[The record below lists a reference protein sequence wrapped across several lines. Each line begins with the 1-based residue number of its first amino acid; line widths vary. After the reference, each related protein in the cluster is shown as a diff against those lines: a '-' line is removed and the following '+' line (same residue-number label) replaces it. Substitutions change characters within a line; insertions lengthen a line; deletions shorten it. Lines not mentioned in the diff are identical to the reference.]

1 MQHPETVDKNARILI
16 VDDEASI
23 RLTFEMF
30 LAREGYGPITTAS
43 TFEEALLAIRDHE
56 FDLIISDIVL
66 EGARGTDLLR
76 KIREAGLQ
84 CPVVM
89 VTGFPNLDSAAEA
102 LRYGAFDYVSKP
114 VNKETLLRFVRNA
127 LRHWELEKEKKQL
140 IRENERYKRYME
152 AIFSSVR
159 DAIVTID
166 NDLNIVQLNNT
177 AKNWMGYDESNPFTN
192 IKSLPED
199 MGKSCLQEAIQAL
212 KNQKEVRDHHF
223 ECRQADNNIRMISLN
238 ASPLQDEQ
246 DEFSGV
252 VIVARDITLPELDK
266 NSIIRN
272 QFHGYVGSSQVM
284 QSVYKLI
291 ENVGKVDTA
300 VLITGESGT
309 GKELA
314 AEALHAESPRRD
326 MSLIKV
332 DCAAIS
338 EDLLESEL
346 FGHKKGAFTG
356 ADRDRPGRL
365 LQADHGTLFLDE
377 IGDISPRMQLRL
389 LRFLQEKTFTPVGQD
404 TPIKVDVRV
413 IAATNVNLIEK
424 VRAGNFREDLYYRL
438 KVVEINL
445 PPLRDRKGGIPLLAY
460 HFLSMF
466 RDQLKRNIHGISDQA
481 MKALSCYYWPGN
493 VRELR
498 HMIERACVLCEGPI
512 ISLKHFP
519 EEILSQQMQQN
530 TIADLTSDHTSEQAP
545 QSTTVVNTSLLLPY
559 ISEKDELIDALKRA
573 RGNKSKAARMLNVDR
588 STLYR
593 KMQRLGIQEDEFM
606 EHSVQNTPSKI

>member
-1 MQHPETVDKNARILI
+1 MNQNEVVDKNARILI

-30 LAREGYGPITTAS
+30 LAREGYGPITTAA
-43 TFEEALLAIRDHE
+43 TIDEALAAIQTQD

-76 KIREAGLQ
+76 KIRKTGIE

-89 VTGFPNLDSAAEA
+89 ITGFPNLDSASEA
-102 LRYGAFDYVSKP
+102 VRYGAFDYISKP
-114 VNKETLLRFVRNA
+114 VNKETLLRFVRQA
-127 LRHWELEKEKKQL
+127 LLHWELEKEKTQL
-140 IRENERYKRYME
+140 LKENERYKRYLE
-152 AIFSSVR
+152 AILSSVR
-159 DAIVTID
+159 DAIITID
-166 NDLNIVQLNNT
+166 NDMNIIQVNNT
-177 AKNWMGYDESNPFTN
+177 AKSWLGYDDANPPTN
-192 IKSLPED
+192 ISTLPAE
-199 MGKSCLQEAIQAL
+199 MGRTCLHDAL
-212 KNQKEVRDHHF
+212 QVLHDRREVREHQI
-223 ECRQADNNIRMISLN
+223 ECRKSDGNIRIISLN
-238 ASPLQDEQ
+238 ASPLHDEH

-252 VIVARDITLPELDK
+252 VIIARDITLPEPSEK
-266 NSIIRN
+266 SGSRN
-272 QFHGYVGSSQVM
+272 HFHSYVDSSQAM

-291 ENVGKVDTA
+291 ENVGQVDTA

-326 MSLIKV
+326 LPLIKV
-332 DCAAIS
+332 DCAAIP

-365 LQADHGTLFLDE
+365 IQADHGTLFLDE

-404 TPIKVDVRV
+404 SPIKVDVRV
-413 IAATNVNLIEK
+413 IAATNVNFIDK
-424 VRAGNFREDLYYRL
+424 VRAGKFREDLYYRL
-438 KVVEINL
+438 KVMEINL
-445 PPLRDRKGGIPLLAY
+445 PPLRARTDGIPILVH
-460 HFLSMF
+460 HFISLF
-466 RDQLKRNIHGISDQA
+466 RDQLKRNINGISDQA
-481 MKALSCYYWPGN
+481 MIALVGYSWPGN

-498 HMIERACVLCEGPI
+498 HVIERACVLCEGTT
-512 ISLKHFP
+512 ISLEHFP
-519 EEILSQQMQQN
+519 DEIRSPQPLLQKSTAELQPDTLNNSLQDSPQF
-530 TIADLTSDHTSEQAP
+530 LTPHTS
-545 QSTTVVNTSLLLPY
+545 TTAYPPY

-573 RGNKSKAARMLNVDR
+573 RGNKSKAARILSIDR

-593 KMQRLGIQEDEFM
+593 KMQRQGLQPDDFK
-606 EHSVQNTPSKI
+606 PL

>member
-1 MQHPETVDKNARILI
+1 MQHLETVDKNASILI

-30 LAREGYGPITTAS
+30 LAREGYGPVTTAA
-43 TFEEALLAIRDHE
+43 TIEEALLAIHEHE

-76 KIREAGLQ
+76 KIRETGIQ

-89 VTGFPNLDSAAEA
+89 ITGFPNLDSAAEA
-102 LRYGAFDYVSKP
+102 VRYGAFDYISKP
-114 VNKETLLRFVRNA
+114 VNKETLLRFVRQA
-127 LRHWELEKEKKQL
+127 LQHWELEKERKTL
-140 IRENERYKRYME
+140 IKENEKYKRYLE

-159 DAIVTID
+159 DAIITID
-166 NDLNIVQLNNT
+166 NDMNIIQINNT
-177 AKNWMGYDESNPFTN
+177 AKNWLGYNEGNPPTN
-192 IKSLPED
+192 IKSIREE
-199 MGKSCLQEAIQAL
+199 MGQACLQDALQVL
-212 KNQKEVRDHHF
+212 KNRKEVREHQI
-223 ECRQADNNIRMISLN
+223 ECRKADGNIRIISLN
-238 ASPLQDEQ
+238 ASPLQDGQ

-252 VIVARDITLPELDK
+252 VIVARDITLPEPDEGG
-266 NSIIRN
+266 IRN

-326 MSLIKV
+326 MPLIKV
-332 DCAAIS
+332 DCAAIT

-445 PPLRDRKGGIPLLAY
+445 PPLRDRKGGIPILSY
-460 HFLSMF
+460 HFLSLF
-466 RDQLKRNIHGISDQA
+466 RDELKRNIHGISDQA
-481 MKALSCYYWPGN
+481 MNALSRYSWPGN

-498 HMIERACVLCEGPI
+498 HVMERACVLCEGPT
-512 ISLKHFP
+512 ISLEHFP
-519 EEILSQQMQQN
+519 EEILSQQMLQQ
-530 TIADLTSDHTSEQAP
+530 TIPALTAPESSQNAP
-545 QSTTVVNTSLLLPY
+545 QNITAVNANPLPPY

-593 KMQRLGIQEDEFM
+593 KMQRLDIQEDEFK
-606 EHSVQNTPSKI
+606 ENPAQNTSPEI

>member
-1 MQHPETVDKNARILI
+1 MQHSETVDKNASILI

-30 LAREGYGPITTAS
+30 LAREGYGPITTAA
-43 TFEEALLAIRDHE
+43 TIEEALLAIHE
-56 FDLIISDIVL
+56 QDFDLIISDIVL

-76 KIREAGLQ
+76 KIRETGIQ

-89 VTGFPNLDSAAEA
+89 ITGFPNLDSAAEA
-102 LRYGAFDYVSKP
+102 VRYGAFDYISKP
-114 VNKETLLRFVRNA
+114 VNKETLLRFVRQA
-127 LRHWELEKEKKQL
+127 LQHWELEKERKAL
-140 IRENERYKRYME
+140 IKENEKYKRYLE

-159 DAIVTID
+159 DAIITID
-166 NDLNIVQLNNT
+166 NDMNIIQINNT
-177 AKNWMGYDESNPFTN
+177 AKNWLGYNEAKPPTNLKSITEGMGQT
-192 IKSLPED
+192 
-199 MGKSCLQEAIQAL
+199 CLQDALQVL
-212 KNQKEVRDHHF
+212 KNRKEVREHQI
-223 ECRQADNNIRMISLN
+223 ECRKADGNIRIISLN
-238 ASPLQDEQ
+238 ASPLQDGQ

-252 VIVARDITLPELDK
+252 VIVARDITLPEPDEG
-266 NSIIRN
+266 SVGIRN

-284 QSVYKLI
+284 QNVYKMI

-332 DCAAIS
+332 DCAAIP

-356 ADRDRPGRL
+356 ADRDRPGQL
-365 LQADHGTLFLDE
+365 IQADHGTLFLDE

-404 TPIKVDVRV
+404 TPTKVDVRV

-445 PPLRDRKGGIPLLAY
+445 PPLRDRKGGIPILSY
-460 HFLSMF
+460 HFLSLF
-466 RDQLKRNIHGISDQA
+466 RDQLKRKIHGISDQA
-481 MKALSCYYWPGN
+481 MNALSRYSWPGN

-498 HMIERACVLCEGPI
+498 HVIERACVLCEGPT
-512 ISLKHFP
+512 ISLEHFP
-519 EEILSQQMQQN
+519 EEIRSQQMLQN
-530 TIADLTSDHTSEQAP
+530 TIPALTPPDHPSEQLP
-545 QSTTVVNTSLLLPY
+545 QGTSAVDANPLSPY

-593 KMQRLGIQEDEFM
+593 KMQRHAIQ
-606 EHSVQNTPSKI
+606 P

>member
-1 MQHPETVDKNARILI
+1 MSPEEHLNKNAKILI
-16 VDDEASI
+16 VDDETSI

-30 LAREGYGPITTAS
+30 LGREGYGPITTAA
-43 TFEEALLAIRDHE
+43 TIDEALLAIASQD

-76 KIREAGLQ
+76 KIRKTGIE

-89 VTGFPNLDSAAEA
+89 ITGFPNLDSAAEA
-102 LRYGAFDYVSKP
+102 VRYGAFDYISKP
-114 VNKETLLRFVRNA
+114 VNKETLLRFVRQA
-127 LRHWELEKEKKQL
+127 LLHWNLEKEKKRLLQ
-140 IRENERYKRYME
+140 ENERYKRYLE
-152 AIFSSVR
+152 AILSSVN
-159 DAIVTID
+159 DAIITLD
-166 NDLNIVQLNNT
+166 NDMNIIQINNT
-177 AKNWMGYDESNPFTN
+177 ARNWLACSEDNPPANINALPREMGQ
-192 IKSLPED
+192 
-199 MGKSCLQEAIQAL
+199 SCLMDAMLVL
-212 KNQKEVRDHHF
+212 KTQKEVREHQI
-223 ECRQADNNIRMISLN
+223 ECHRPDGNIRIISLN
-238 ASPLQDEQ
+238 ASPLHDTN

-252 VIVARDITLPELDK
+252 VIVARDITLPEPAE
-266 NSIIRN
+266 NSAVRN
-272 QFHGYVGSSQVM
+272 QFHGYIGASAVM

-326 MSLIKV
+326 QPLIKV
-332 DCAAIS
+332 DCAAIT

-365 LQADHGTLFLDE
+365 LQANHGTVFLDE

-404 TPIKVDVRV
+404 SPIQVDVRI
-413 IAATNVNLIEK
+413 IAATNVNLMAQ

-438 KVVEINL
+438 KVVEIKL
-445 PPLRDRKGGIPLLAY
+445 PPLREREDGIPILVY
-460 HFLSMF
+460 HFLSLF
-466 RDQLKRNIHGISDQA
+466 REQLKKNIYGISDQA
-481 MKALSCYYWPGN
+481 MHLLNHYSWPGN

-498 HMIERACVLCEGPI
+498 HVIERACVLCEGQT
-512 ISLKHFP
+512 ISVEHFP
-519 EEILSQQMQQN
+519 EEIRLPQEQGGRALN
-530 TIADLTSDHTSEQAP
+530 EQAG
-545 QSTTVVNTSLLLPY
+545 TVQATHGANFAAPVIPEPSFTSATGPSPY
-559 ISEKDELIDALKRA
+559 ITEKEELIDALRRA
-573 RGNKSKAARMLNVDR
+573 RGNKAKAARLLDFDR

-593 KMQRLGIQEDEFM
+593 KMQRIGITEKDFKE
-606 EHSVQNTPSKI
+606 